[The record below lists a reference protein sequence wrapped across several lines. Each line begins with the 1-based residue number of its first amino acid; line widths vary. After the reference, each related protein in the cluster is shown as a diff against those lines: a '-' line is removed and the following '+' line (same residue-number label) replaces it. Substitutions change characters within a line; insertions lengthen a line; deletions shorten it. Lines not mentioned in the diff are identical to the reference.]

1 MCTVINTCVILFTKN
16 IIFEKIV
23 CFGLLI
29 IEIEE
34 MYVRRDISDVE
45 MFLQDKHID
54 LWYEIYNVEKD
65 ELRNSKNILS
75 M

>member
-29 IEIEE
+29 IEIEV

-45 MFLQDKHID
+45 MFLHEKHID
-54 LWYEIYNVEKD
+54 FWYDIYNVEKD
-65 ELRNSKNILS
+65 ELRNLKNILS